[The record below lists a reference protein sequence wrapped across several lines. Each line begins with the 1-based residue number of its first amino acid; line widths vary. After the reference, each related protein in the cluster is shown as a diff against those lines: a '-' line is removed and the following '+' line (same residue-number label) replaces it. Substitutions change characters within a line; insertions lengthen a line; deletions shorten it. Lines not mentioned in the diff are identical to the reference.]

1 MQITKIEGIGPAY
14 AEKLRAVGI
23 SKVNDL
29 LKHAASRHHRQRISK
44 ETGISAGMILEW
56 VNRADLM
63 RVPGIGSE
71 YSDLLEA
78 AGVDTVRE
86 LANRRP
92 DNLFQKMA
100 IANKAVR
107 RVRRLP
113 SEGEVATWIERAR
126 QLPAVISY

>member
-29 LKHAASRHHRQRISK
+29 LKHAASRYHRQRISK